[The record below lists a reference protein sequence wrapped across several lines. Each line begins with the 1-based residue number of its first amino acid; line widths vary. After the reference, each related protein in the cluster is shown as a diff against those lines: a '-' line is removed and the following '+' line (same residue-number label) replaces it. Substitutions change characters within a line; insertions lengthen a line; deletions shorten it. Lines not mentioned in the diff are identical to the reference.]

1 MRGEGEQRGISLL
14 ARTGR
19 EQAYCPSAFPQ
30 LLIPLLQM
38 HQPAALHRISV
49 GIPATLEH
57 SSHPASSGAERAQ
70 SVAETTQAF
79 ITFMD
84 ALKLKLRAKDQ
95 LHPLLGDLMGAYG
108 KAGGAAEGRGKL
120 VGW

>member
-1 MRGEGEQRGISLL
+1 
-14 ARTGR
+14 
-19 EQAYCPSAFPQ
+19 
-30 LLIPLLQM
+30 M
-38 HQPAALHRISV
+38 HHPAALHRISV

-57 SSHPASSGAERAQ
+57 NSHAATSGNERAQ

-108 KAGGAAEGRGKL
+108 KAGGAGEGRGKL
-120 VGW
+120 VGWSVHGEDRMLSWRR

>member
-1 MRGEGEQRGISLL
+1 MQNVHCDRLPSPACSSLRKNL
-14 ARTGR
+14 A
-19 EQAYCPSAFPQ
+19 F
-30 LLIPLLQM
+30 
-38 HQPAALHRISV
+38 V
-49 GIPATLEH
+49 EH
-57 SSHPASSGAERAQ
+57 VFGTKRAQ

-108 KAGGAAEGRGKL
+108 KAGGAGEGRGKL
-120 VGW
+120 VGWSVHGEDRMLSWRR